1 MKLKLLTLGLNIAL
15 ASPALAQ
22 KRVAFEPSRGAII
35 DGKTI
40 VKTDLI
46 GAITSNYHIGVER
59 ILSKY
64 LSLQLSYTY
73 TPWRGEEIYE
83 AFNSYQAAYLP
94 EDGGALYRQ
103 NLINLDLRIYTSK
116 RGYGHGFYLSPYLNY
131 TIRENKDRLQDIEY
145 PQYRLR
151 ELNQGLAFGMGI
163 GAQWYF
169 GKKKNFLVDLVIF
182 GLHRSPRFSYK
193 SSVRYVGESDQ
204 FKPEDSQAVGASML
218 KDHYDNSTGREG
230 ELKSSEGGRRLEVQS
245 QHQRFG
251 FRGQVSLGFRF

>member
-1 MKLKLLTLGLNIAL
+1 MKAKLLTLGLSIAL
-15 ASPALAQ
+15 IPPLMAQ

-40 VKTDLI
+40 VKIDPI

-73 TPWRGEEIYE
+73 TPWRGEDISE
-83 AFNSYQAAYLP
+83 AFNSYEAAYLP
-94 EDGGALYRQ
+94 EDGGALYKQ

-131 TIRENKDRLQDIEY
+131 TIRENKDRLQDIDY
-145 PQYRLR
+145 PLYQLR
-151 ELNQGLAFGMGI
+151 EKNQGLAFGMGI

-169 GKKKNFLVDLVIF
+169 GKKKNLLVDLVIF
-182 GLHRSPRFSYK
+182 GAHRSPSFNYK
-193 SSVRYVGESDQ
+193 SIVSYLGESKQ